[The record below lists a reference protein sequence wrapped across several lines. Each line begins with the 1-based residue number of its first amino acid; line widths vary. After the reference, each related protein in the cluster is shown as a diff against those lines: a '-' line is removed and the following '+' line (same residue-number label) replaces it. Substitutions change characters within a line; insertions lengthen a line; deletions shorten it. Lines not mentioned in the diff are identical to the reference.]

1 MKNCERLPVE
11 KMFLFKT
18 CGQQFLSLLGKAWS
32 TKKLVLA
39 IVFTYYFTIE
49 YLLASNKITNIFIS
63 YICYDRFLLK

>member
-11 KMFLFKT
+11 KMFVFKT
-18 CGQQFLSLLGKAWS
+18 CGQQFLSLLGKAWL
-32 TKKLVLA
+32 TKKLLPA
-39 IVFTYYFTIE
+39 IAFTYYFTIE